1 MKNLLMALLAVGM
14 VASTAVAR
22 DHAGHR
28 DGGPF
33 DGSAGAAGRGNDY
46 GDGVLAGI
54 LLSTSALFASHVT
67 ADMNH
72 AVYLNADS
80 DAAEYLMNNGKSA
93 PTPAL
98 AQAMNHERKFLAQ
111 AQVANVDA
119 LTDADIAYLVMKR
132 AEAL

>member
-28 DGGPF
+28 DGGSF

-54 LLSTSALFASHVT
+54 LLSTSALFASHIT

-80 DAAEYLMNNGKSA
+80 DAAEYLMNNGKTA

-98 AQAMNHERKFLAQ
+98 AQAMNYERNFLAQ
-111 AQVANVDA
+111 AQVVNAAA
-119 LTDADIAYLVMKR
+119 LSNTDIAYIVMKR

>member
-1 MKNLLMALLAVGM
+1 MKKLMLALLAVGM
-14 VASTAVAR
+14 VASTAGAR

-33 DGSAGAAGRGNDY
+33 DGGAMPTRSGYNSGLLD
-46 GDGVLAGI
+46 GI
-54 LLSTSALFASHVT
+54 LLSTSALFASHIT

-80 DAAEYLMNNGKSA
+80 DAAEYLMNDGKSA

-98 AQAMNHERKFLAQ
+98 AQAMNYERNFLAKS
-111 AQVANVDA
+111 QVANAAELSNQDV
-119 LTDADIAYLVMKR
+119 AYIVMKR